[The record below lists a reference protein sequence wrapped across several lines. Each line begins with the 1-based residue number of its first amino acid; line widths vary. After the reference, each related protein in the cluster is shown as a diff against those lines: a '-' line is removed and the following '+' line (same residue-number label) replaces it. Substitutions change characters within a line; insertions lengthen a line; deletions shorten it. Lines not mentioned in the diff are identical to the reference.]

1 MIHGEQSKELLNEY
15 VEKLVAPITKRKDRL
30 ALYDHLKRK
39 FDMNAGTASDIVCLK
54 RDMAEFTAF
63 QLFAIVYCLKRDDLG
78 KFFTEEEIES
88 LSNEKFEQTS
98 VKFPLK
104 LKLIQITDTQWI
116 GGIDNI
122 TLMQWASARMF
133 EYDPNQQRAL
143 QIIKHGEVEIR
154 KPFVNRNAVRE
165 IKESMMNGT
174 YIPDP
179 ITLNMTDEAIYSY
192 DKTNCILTIN
202 EIPNGMFKLI
212 DGYHRT
218 IAMSE
223 IYQADPDFRIQMQLQ
238 VVAFDS
244 DTASAFVFQQDQKT
258 FMKKVESDS
267 YDPYSITSRI
277 IARINRSPE
286 FLLQNE
292 IGRNGAKIDQAK
304 LGKLIEY
311 YWMTERITK
320 TEQPVFITNTA
331 KTIREKLNTILEQDA
346 DLLTNG
352 FDDTQLF
359 VVMFVIRKADIGA
372 IAPAK
377 LYSTYNNLINTITA
391 EEKSYMTVNS
401 QGKVRRKGVTILEEK
416 VVVK

>member
-1 MIHGEQSKELLNEY
+1 
-15 VEKLVAPITKRKDRL
+15 
-30 ALYDHLKRK
+30 
-39 FDMNAGTASDIVCLK
+39 
-54 RDMAEFTAF
+54 
-63 QLFAIVYCLKRDDLG
+63 
-78 KFFTEEEIES
+78 
-88 LSNEKFEQTS
+88 
-98 VKFPLK
+98 
-104 LKLIQITDTQWI
+104 
-116 GGIDNI
+116 
-122 TLMQWASARMF
+122 MF

-192 DKTNCILTIN
+192 DETGCTLTIN

-223 IYQADPDFRIQMQLQ
+223 IYQADQDFKIQMQLQ

-244 DTASAFVFQQDQKT
+244 DTASAFVFQLDQKT

-320 TEQPVFITNTA
+320 MEQPVFITNTA
-331 KTIREKLNTILEQDA
+331 KTIREKLNTILEQDTA
-346 DLLTNG
+346 LLTNG

-359 VVMFVIRKADIGA
+359 VVMFVIHKADEGLITN
-372 IAPAK
+372 
-377 LYSTYNNLINTITA
+377 LYQAYSNLINSLTA
-391 EEKSYMTVNS
+391 EEKTYMTVNS

-416 VVVK
+416 AVVK